1 MKEGRGIISYTKR
14 KNDQL
19 FDSLKSEE
27 LMNMENIQNY
37 IPIYNRFFKFTET
50 NYENVIMDTSFII
63 QKVLSKDETPNTY
76 TCLVETNTDCSNQ
89 EVKTEKRPV
98 FCKLAPLIDPYKF
111 MIGKMT
117 NNETIFN
124 LPKLINNDVTYSNL
138 TDVNNSAYTD
148 GMFVYF
154 SNLLNTQFGFVHG
167 LLYYGSYI
175 GIKRNFRINIYDDI
189 EYLAN
194 STFFKKHKNV
204 DFEVEDYS
212 FILTQ
217 IEQEDGSCK
226 NRPPIKINKI
236 EEGVDDKENTKERSL
251 SICSVQS
258 IDNELFDG
266 VFNETDNSIASNP
279 MTLTLEDLSNS
290 TLNIEDFS
298 ALHKEDGSIE
308 LTRSSSVSSGSTC
321 SSRVSFTSGSDN
333 SNGDSPSEDE
343 GSEVSS
349 DVSDEDTCESE
360 EEVYAT
366 LPRFPV
372 EAVFMEKMEYTL
384 DSLIVDNE
392 LGDEEWFSILMQVIM
407 ILITYQKV
415 YSFTHNDLHTNNI
428 MFVDTERKYLYYR
441 YNKRLYKVPTFGRIA
456 KIIDF
461 GRAIYKYDGLVMC
474 SDSFKPGNDAS
485 TQYNTEPYFNDKK
498 PRLEPNMSF
507 DLCRLATSIYDELID
522 DEDDIVD
529 SPVASL
535 INEWCKDDE
544 GRNILYKQNGDE
556 RYPAFKLYK
565 MIARIVH
572 AHTPDAQLS
581 RPEFSKYGISS
592 KEISP
597 KMRSRIM
604 DIDKLPVLSTK

>member
-1 MKEGRGIISYTKR
+1 MKEGRGMIAYTKK

-19 FDSLKSEE
+19 FESLKNVD
-27 LMNMENIQNY
+27 LMNMEAVQNY

-50 NYENVIMDTSFII
+50 NYENVVLDTSFII
-63 QKVLSKDETPNTY
+63 HKVLSKEDTPNTY
-76 TCLVETNTDCSNQ
+76 TCLIDVFTDGSNQ
-89 EVKTEKRPV
+89 DVKSEKRSV
-98 FCKLAPLIDPYKF
+98 FCKLAPLVDPYKF
-111 MIGKMT
+111 MIGKMA
-117 NNETIFN
+117 NNNTIFN
-124 LPKLINNDVTYSNL
+124 LPRLTNHDVTYANL
-138 TDVNNSAYTD
+138 SDANNTAYTD

-167 LLYYGSYI
+167 LLYYGSYL
-175 GIKRNFRINIYDDI
+175 GIKRNFKVNIYDDI

-194 STFFKKHKNV
+194 STFFNKHKNV
-204 DFEVEDYS
+204 DFDVEDYS

-226 NRPPIKINKI
+226 NRPPIKITN
-236 EEGVDDKENTKERSL
+236 VDNSTKDKDQTKDRSL
-251 SICSVQS
+251 SICSIQS
-258 IDNELFDG
+258 IDNDLFDG
-266 VFNETDNSIASNP
+266 VFTDNNTSEPISI
-279 MTLTLEDLSNS
+279 TLEDLSNAS
-290 TLNIEDFS
+290 LNIEDFS
-298 ALHKEDGSIE
+298 ASRNEGTIE
-308 LTRSSSVSSGSTC
+308 LTKSMSVSSGSTC

-333 SNGDSPSEDE
+333 SNSDNHSGDE
-343 GSEVSS
+343 GSDVSS
-349 DVSDEDTCESE
+349 DVSDDETSESE
-360 EEVYAT
+360 EEEVFAT
-366 LPRFPV
+366 IPRFPV

-384 DSLIVDNE
+384 DSLIIEND
-392 LGDEEWFSILMQVIM
+392 LSDDEWFSILMQVIM

-415 YSFTHNDLHTNNI
+415 YSFTHNDLHTNNV
-428 MFVDTERKYLYYR
+428 MFVNTDRKYLYYR
-441 YNKRLYKVPTFGRIA
+441 YNKRVYKVPTFGRIA

-461 GRAIYKYDGLVMC
+461 GRAIYKYDGLIMC

-485 TQYNTEPYFNDKK
+485 TQYNTEPYFNEDK

-522 DEDDIVD
+522 DEDDIIA
-529 SPVASL
+529 SPVATL

-572 AHTPDAQLS
+572 AHTPEAQLS

-592 KEISP
+592 KEIST

>member
-1 MKEGRGIISYTKR
+1 MKESRGIISYTKR
-14 KNDQL
+14 KNNQL
-19 FDSLKSEE
+19 FNDLKNKE
-27 LMNMENIQNY
+27 LMDMEYVQNY
-37 IPIYNRFFKFTET
+37 IPIYDRFFKFTET
-50 NYENVIMDTSFII
+50 NYENVILDTSFII
-63 QKVLSKDETPNTY
+63 QTLLSKDETPNTY
-76 TCLVETNTDCSNQ
+76 TCLVETNTNCSNQ
-89 EVKTEKRPV
+89 EVKTEKRSV

-111 MIGKMT
+111 MIGKMA

-124 LPKLINNDVTYSNL
+124 LPELTNNEVTYSNL

-167 LLYYGSYI
+167 VLYYGSYL
-175 GIKRNFRINIYDDI
+175 GIKRDFRINIYDDI

-217 IEQEDGSCK
+217 IEQENGSCK
-226 NRPPIKINKI
+226 NRPHIKINKL
-236 EEGVDDKENTKERSL
+236 EEKVDNNENTKERSL

-258 IDNELFDG
+258 IDNKVFDG
-266 VFNETDNSIASNP
+266 VFNETDNSIESVAI
-279 MTLTLEDLSNS
+279 TLEDLSNAS
-290 TLNIEDFS
+290 LNIEDFS
-298 ALHKEDGSIE
+298 TSRKEDDTLE
-308 LTRSSSVSSGSTC
+308 LTNSSSVSSGSTC

-333 SNGDSPSEDE
+333 SNCSSPSQD
-343 GSEVSS
+343 GDSEVSS
-349 DVSDEDTCESE
+349 DMSDDETGESE

-372 EAVFMEKMEYTL
+372 EAIFMEKMEYTL
-384 DSLIVDNE
+384 DSLIVEND
-392 LGDEEWFSILMQVIM
+392 LSDDEWFSILMQVIM

-428 MFVDTERKYLYYR
+428 MFVDTDRKYLYYR
-441 YNKRLYKVPTFGRIA
+441 YNKRVYKVPTFGRIA

-485 TQYNTEPYFNDKK
+485 TQYNTEPYFNEDK

-522 DEDDIVD
+522 DDDDIIAN
-529 SPVASL
+529 PVATL
-535 INEWCKDDE
+535 INEWCKDDD
-544 GRNILYKQNGDE
+544 GRNVLYKQNGDE

-565 MIARIVH
+565 MISRIVH

-581 RPEFSKYGISS
+581 RPEFSKYGISG
-592 KEISP
+592 KEIST